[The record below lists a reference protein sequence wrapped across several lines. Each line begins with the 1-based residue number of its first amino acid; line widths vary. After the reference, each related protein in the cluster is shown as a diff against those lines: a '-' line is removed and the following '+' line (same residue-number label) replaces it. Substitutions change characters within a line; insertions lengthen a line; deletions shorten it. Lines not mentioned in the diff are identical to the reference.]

1 MQNVGFHVVFAVSV
15 HIAGHIGGAKVAGEL
30 SVQNVGIAHNVVLL
44 RQSLHDQDL
53 LDHTLFGAFAVF
65 QVFIHTAV
73 TGLAQHGLQRNAVHL
88 GVQVRLVQHGI
99 GEILLHIFGQ
109 GIGVDLNSI
118 VQLAVQLIGF
128 LVEQQAVVDIVLQF
142 GHIVHAHRVRQ
153 VAADPIIG
161 QVGGHILVDVVQR
174 GGEHCVLASQVGG
187 LIVIWE
193 GDIHIKGFAGHV
205 ANDLI
210 LEAVNKGAAAQGQII
225 IAAGAA
231 VKGNAV
237 NGTGKVNVHSVTVF
251 GGAVGDLVGGLIVG
265 KNVVGNVIVNIT
277 VAHGGG
283 IVRKGKALSIRQ
295 RDVIQRG
302 DAFQVAV
309 LVIGITERKISQIRI
324 IIGGAFCG
332 SVVRNSA
339 FTGSFAGSCALGGCF
354 AGGCAGTAG
363 SQAKNHAA
371 CQQAGSSA
379 GQVGVFHGLSPVFF
393 EKIHRVPQQ
402 GKIPPSKADTFL
414 LYSFFAKSTALH
426 SQKGSGCVIIPVA
439 EHPMLCH
446 GRQTCC
452 PDILI

>member
-30 SVQNVGIAHNVVLL
+30 SVQNVGIAYNVVLL

-53 LDHTLFGAFAVF
+53 LDHVLLGAFAAF

-73 TGLAQHGLQRNAVHL
+73 TGLAQHGLQRNAAHL

-109 GIGVDLNSI
+109 GIGIDFGSI

-128 LVEQQAVVDIVLQF
+128 LIEQQAVADKSFQLS
-142 GHIVHAHRVRQ
+142 HIVHAHGLGQ
-153 VAADPIIG
+153 VAADPIIS

-174 GGEHCVLASQVGG
+174 GGEHCVLAGQVGG
-187 LIVIWE
+187 LVVIRE

-283 IVRKGKALSIRQ
+283 IVRKGKALSVRQ

-354 AGGCAGTAG
+354 AGGCTGTAG

-379 GQVGVFHGLSPVFF
+379 GQVGVFHGLSPVLF
-393 EKIHRVPQQ
+393 
-402 GKIPPSKADTFL
+402 
-414 LYSFFAKSTALH
+414 
-426 SQKGSGCVIIPVA
+426 
-439 EHPMLCH
+439 
-446 GRQTCC
+446 
-452 PDILI
+452 